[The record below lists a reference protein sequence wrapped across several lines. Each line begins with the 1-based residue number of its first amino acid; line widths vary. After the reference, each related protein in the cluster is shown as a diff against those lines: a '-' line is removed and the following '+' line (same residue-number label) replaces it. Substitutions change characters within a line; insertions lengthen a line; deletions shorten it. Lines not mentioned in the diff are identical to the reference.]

1 VVPISVLYVF
11 LALHF
16 LLRLRIRLKKTPAL
30 TLPQARLLLAA
41 VLPCRTLTPA
51 LALVRYHTRRNYIAY
66 RSHRKA
72 RLALLRE
79 RR

>member
-1 VVPISVLYVF
+1 
-11 LALHF
+11 
-16 LLRLRIRLKKTPAL
+16 L

-41 VLPCRTLTPA
+41 VLPCRTLTPAHA